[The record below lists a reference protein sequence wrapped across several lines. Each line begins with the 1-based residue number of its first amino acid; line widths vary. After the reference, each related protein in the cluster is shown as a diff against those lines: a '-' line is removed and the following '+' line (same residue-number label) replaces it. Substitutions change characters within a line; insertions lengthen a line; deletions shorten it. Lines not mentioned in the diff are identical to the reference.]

1 MVIVGVFTPSE
12 VAGGAAP
19 PAIAEIE
26 VEVT

>member
-12 VAGGAAP
+12 VFCGAAP
-19 PAIAEIE
+19 PAVAEIE